1 MAKKNNHIS
10 QQRQNQTR
18 VSPRQLQ
25 QQTTT
30 QPPPPPAV
38 TSAAAAA
45 AGVSNLGANLNE
57 LDYLLQDLN
66 SAQFMR
72 DISRSGSGVCDVHLT
87 FRMQPQ
93 PKKLFVDSCLQY

>member
-30 QPPPPPAV
+30 QPPPPPPAV
-38 TSAAAAA
+38 TSAA

-72 DISRSGSGVCDVHLT
+72 DISRSGSGMCDVHRLT
-87 FRMQPQ
+87 FHVQPW
-93 PKKLFVDSCLQY
+93 PKKLSVDSCLQY

>member
-45 AGVSNLGANLNE
+45 GVSNLGANLNE

-72 DISRSGSGVCDVHLT
+72 DISRSGSGVY
-87 FRMQPQ
+87 
-93 PKKLFVDSCLQY
+93 DSSSCIPYAAPAQEVVCG

>member
-1 MAKKNNHIS
+1 MAKKNNHTS

-25 QQTTT
+25 QQSTT
-30 QPPPPPAV
+30 QPPPPPPAV
-38 TSAAAAA
+38 TSAA

-72 DISRSGSGVCDVHLT
+72 DISRSGSGMCDVHLT
-87 FRMQPQ
+87 FCVQPR
-93 PKKLFVDSCLQY
+93 PKMLFVDSCLQY

>member
-25 QQTTT
+25 QQNTT

-38 TSAAAAA
+38 MSAA

-72 DISRSGSGVCDVHLT
+72 DISRSGSGVCDVHLA
-87 FRMQPQ
+87 FRMQPR

>member
-38 TSAAAAA
+38 TSAAA
-45 AGVSNLGANLNE
+45 GVSNLGANLNE

-72 DISRSGSGVCDVHLT
+72 DISRSGSGVY
-87 FRMQPQ
+87 
-93 PKKLFVDSCLQY
+93 DSSSCIPYAAPAQEVVCG

>member
-30 QPPPPPAV
+30 QPPPPPPAPV
-38 TSAAAAA
+38 TSAA

-72 DISRSGSGVCDVHLT
+72 DISRSGSGMCDVHLT
-87 FRMQPQ
+87 FHVQPR
-93 PKKLFVDSCLQY
+93 PKKLSVDSCLLY

>member
-10 QQRQNQTR
+10 QQRQNQIR

-25 QQTTT
+25 QQNTT

-38 TSAAAAA
+38 TSAA

-72 DISRSGSGVCDVHLT
+72 DISRSGSGMCDIHLT
-87 FRMQPQ
+87 FRVQPR
-93 PKKLFVDSCLQY
+93 PKNLFVDSCLQY

>member
-30 QPPPPPAV
+30 QPPPPPPAV
-38 TSAAAAA
+38 TSAA

-72 DISRSGSGVCDVHLT
+72 DISRSGSGMCDVHLT
-87 FRMQPQ
+87 FHVQPR
-93 PKKLFVDSCLQY
+93 PKKLSVDSCLQY

>member
-38 TSAAAAA
+38 TSAAAA

-72 DISRSGSGVCDVHLT
+72 DISRSGSGVCDVHLA
-87 FRMQPQ
+87 FRMQPR